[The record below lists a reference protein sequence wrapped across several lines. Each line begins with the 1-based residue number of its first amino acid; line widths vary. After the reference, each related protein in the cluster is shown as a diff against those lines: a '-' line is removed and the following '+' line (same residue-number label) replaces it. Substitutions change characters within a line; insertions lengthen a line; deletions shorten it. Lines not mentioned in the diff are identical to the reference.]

1 MQLTPEQQVAVDSFD
16 DVYRGRVRRRSI
28 GGHAGTGKTTVI
40 QAITERYSDVLCCA
54 PTGKAAHV
62 LRSKGV
68 DAVTLHSLIY
78 IPRGTD
84 AEGNVLFASNKRR
97 DMPRCVIVDEA
108 SMLSRRLVNDLEKKV
123 KHVLYV
129 GDHGQLEP
137 IDDQQDRRDPW
148 LGVMHSPDI
157 RLEQIHRQV
166 ADSPIIQFAHH
177 VRSGNR
183 PRTFGEDALVQRG
196 MSDDLADFDVVLV
209 GFNDSRRRA
218 NAWIRERRGYSG
230 KLPEVGESIICKR
243 NDKEAQVWNGMMGI
257 VTEIDNET
265 ERLSVDTDDGP
276 RDDLLFNPLQF
287 GALKT
292 LPYERPDGWAA
303 PTLWDFGYAL
313 TVHSGQGSE
322 WDRVAVV
329 EEISSSWSAERWRY
343 TAATRA
349 KQQLRWVLPS

>member
-1 MQLTPEQQVAVDSFD
+1 MNLTDEQQTAVDSFD
-16 DVYRGRVRRRSI
+16 DVYRGRVKRRSI

-40 QAITERYSDVLCCA
+40 QVIVQRYPDVLVCA

-78 IPRGTD
+78 IPQGTD
-84 AEGNVLFASNKRR
+84 REGNIIFASKKTR

-108 SMLSRRLVNDLEKKV
+108 SMLSKRLVNDLEKKV

-137 IDDQQDRRDPW
+137 IGDDPGIMRK
-148 LGVMHSPDI
+148 PDI
-157 RLEQIHRQV
+157 RLERIHRQA

-177 VRSGNR
+177 VRTGNR
-183 PRTFGEDALVQRG
+183 PRTFGGDALVQRG

-209 GFNDSRRRA
+209 GFNDSRVRA
-218 NAWIRERRGYSG
+218 NAWIRKQRGYSG
-230 KLPEVGESIICKR
+230 RLPDVGETIICLR
-243 NDKEAQVWNGMMGI
+243 NDKEVQVWNGMIGI
-257 VTEIDNET
+257 VTDIDST
-265 ERLSVDTDDGP
+265 AERLSVDTDDGP
-276 RDDLLFNPLQF
+276 RHNLLFDPKQF
-287 GALKT
+287 GAPKT
-292 LPYERPDGWAA
+292 LEWERADGWAT

-313 TVHSGQGSE
+313 TGHKSQASE

-329 EEISSSWSAERWRY
+329 EEIASTWSADRWRY

-349 KQQLRWVLPS
+349 RKELRWIIK